1 VTVGSGRTE
10 VRLDLAPRGRDWLL
24 LIGGGEAHVG
34 AVAVAWPDG
43 ISLVTVPGH
52 KEGPL
57 AEKCALAVSRASG
70 VVCTAVAGIHQDRA
84 TRAEIQDILTNVD
97 RGLGEIL
104 AEAFSGF
111 PFGKWGRVMTGREDL
126 RTLEENLLAWADECG
141 QMARGHFRR
150 TGGLRFKHGREAVTE
165 ADLAIEEMLRRKIA
179 AAYPDDCVVGE
190 EMGGDGSAAT
200 GRVWQIDPIDGTLN
214 FALGLPGFCTS
225 LAVLEGEEII
235 AACVHQPLVGD
246 FYSAVAGGGARLNGE
261 PMRVSG
267 RAILA
272 EAIVSTQFKKGGRFV
287 QQPAP
292 AAGIRPADPEVPAGR
307 RHRPWSCPG
316 WLQAGSMPWWGIS
329 GRESISGTWLR
340 DCCSSRRPAG
350 VSPTR
355 TANPTVRVGP
365 IWL

>member
-1 VTVGSGRTE
+1 
-10 VRLDLAPRGRDWLL
+10 
-24 LIGGGEAHVG
+24 
-34 AVAVAWPDG
+34 
-43 ISLVTVPGH
+43 
-52 KEGPL
+52 
-57 AEKCALAVSRASG
+57 
-70 VVCTAVAGIHQDRA
+70 
-84 TRAEIQDILTNVD
+84 
-97 RGLGEIL
+97 
-104 AEAFSGF
+104 
-111 PFGKWGRVMTGREDL
+111 MTGREDL

-287 QQPAP
+287 QQPALLREFALRTLKCRREGAIALELSWVASGGFDALVGDFGEGIHLWDV
-292 AAGIRPADPEVPAGR
+292 AAGLLLIQEAGGRITDQNGQPYRPG
-307 RHRPWSCPG
+307 
-316 WLQAGSMPWWGIS
+316 
-329 GRESISGTWLR
+329 
-340 DCCSSRRPAG
+340 
-350 VSPTR
+350 
-355 TANPTVRVGP
+355 GP